1 MMDLSYSDAYVI
13 FRSEVR
19 SFLEEH
25 WAAQS
30 GADNNQFRHL
40 ATERGYLYR
49 QIPRRY
55 GGSEQAPDVL
65 KAQIVREEFAR
76 VGAPTEV
83 PGNGV
88 MMLVPTLL
96 QCGAQWQCETFISKT
111 LTGEYLWAQGYSEP
125 ASGSD
130 LASVR
135 TKGVLS
141 GSHWIING
149 QKIWTTRAHRC
160 RFMFMLVRTEPEAPK
175 HQGLS
180 YLLLDL
186 KQPGVIVRPLKQ
198 LTGDTEF
205 CEVFFTDAETPAEW
219 IVGER
224 GEGWQVSR
232 TTLKAERSFIGGA
245 EQSVTLFA
253 KLVKLAQRRQ
263 RDGKRLA
270 DDPAVRDRLA
280 VLEGYVLAHQY
291 SSLRQLSMAARDQDP
306 GIITLMNKL
315 IRTNIGHEAA
325 LIAADLIAEDLLLA
339 PPSSAAWPTSGDEK
353 WVNHF
358 LGSLGIAIAGGTS
371 NVQLNIIAERGLGL
385 PRTRNIDTV
394 P

>member
-1 MMDLSYSDAYVI
+1 MDLRYSYTYMS
-13 FRSEVR
+13 FRNEVR
-19 SFLEEH
+19 DFIDEH
-25 WAAQS
+25 WATKDP
-30 GADNNQFRHL
+30 ADIHRFRHL
-40 ATERGYLYR
+40 ATECGYLYR

-65 KAQIVREEFAR
+65 KAQIVREEFER
-76 VGAPTEV
+76 VSAPTEV

-96 QCGAQWQCETFISKT
+96 QWGAEWQCDTFIPKT
-111 LTGEYLWAQGYSEP
+111 LTGEYLWAQGYSESG
-125 ASGSD
+125 SGSD

-135 TKGVLS
+135 TKAVLS
-141 GSHWIING
+141 GSHWVING
-149 QKIWTTRAHRC
+149 QKIWTTRAHQC
-160 RFMFMLVRTEPEAPK
+160 RFMFMLVRTEPHDPK
-175 HQGLS
+175 HHGLS

-186 KQPGVIVRPLKQ
+186 KQPGVTVRPLKQ
-198 LTGDTEF
+198 MTGGTEF
-205 CEVFFTDAETPAEW
+205 CEVFFAEAKTPADW

-224 GEGWQVSR
+224 GQGWQVSKA
-232 TTLKAERSFIGGA
+232 TLKAERSFIGGA

-263 RDGKRLA
+263 RDGRRLA
-270 DDPAVRDRLA
+270 DDPIVRDRLA
-280 VLEGYVLAHQY
+280 ALEGYVLAHQY

-306 GIITLMNKL
+306 GIVTLMNKL

-325 LIAADLIAEDLLLA
+325 LIAADLIGEDLLLA
-339 PPSSAAWPTSGDEK
+339 PPSSAAWHTAGDEK

-371 NVQLNIIAERGLGL
+371 NIQLNIISERGLGL
-385 PRTRNIDTV
+385 PRTRNVDTTL
-394 P
+394 